1 MELTERK
8 KAVLSA
14 IIKNYIDTGE
24 PVGSKVLTELID
36 NAPSSAT
43 LRNEM
48 SELCSLGFLE
58 QPHTSA
64 GRVPTNRALRLYL
77 NSLMPQTVISESA
90 KRFIDERI
98 AQINCDAEHIP
109 SMVGKIIS
117 DLTGLPAIS
126 CLIAK
131 NEITVKRIEFLPIG
145 RNTRMLLVI
154 TSDGRAR
161 NKILR
166 LGLGEDA
173 SLLERFAE
181 ICSKKIKNKE
191 ISELN
196 KPYMQNIIAASGL
209 DLLSLLPLFTAVFD
223 LIEDI
228 ENSAVDISG
237 EPQLYNICADEEAA
251 RRIISLIKRRDPIIS
266 LMNEIKDGVGVV
278 FGSDTDFGEFFSDTI
293 VAAHFGNNVYNGTL
307 AVIGPR
313 RISYEQVIPSIE
325 YAARKLNEL
334 MCEALKDME
343 D

>member
-14 IIKNYIDTGE
+14 IIKTFIETGE

-48 SELCSLGFLE
+48 SELCSLGLLE

-64 GRVPTNRALRLYL
+64 GRVPTNSALRLYL

-126 CLIAK
+126 CLVAK
-131 NEITVKRIEFLPIG
+131 NEITVKRVEFLPIG
-145 RNTRMLLVI
+145 RNTRMLILI

-166 LGLGEDA
+166 MSGEDA
-173 SLLERFAE
+173 TLLDKFSE
-181 ICSKKIKNKE
+181 ICNRKIKNKE

-196 KPYMQNIIAASGL
+196 KPYMQNIIAALGL

-237 EPQLYNICADEEAA
+237 EPQLYNICADEDVA

-266 LMNEIKDGVGVV
+266 LMNEIKDGVGVI

-325 YAARKLNEL
+325 YAAEKLNEL
-334 MCEALKDME
+334 MCDALKDME

>member
-14 IIKNYIDTGE
+14 IIKTFIETGE

-48 SELCSLGFLE
+48 SELCTLGLLE

-64 GRVPTNRALRLYL
+64 GRVPTNSALRLYL
-77 NSLMPQTVISESA
+77 NSLMPQTAVSESA

-126 CLIAK
+126 CLVAK
-131 NEITVKRIEFLPIG
+131 NEITVKRIELLPIG
-145 RNTRMLLVI
+145 KSTRMLILI

-166 LGLGEDA
+166 LGSSDDV
-173 SLLERFAE
+173 SLLDKFAE
-181 ICSKKIKNKE
+181 ICNRKIKNKE

-196 KPYMQNIIAASGL
+196 KPYMQNIIAALGL
-209 DLLSLLPLFTAVFD
+209 DLLSLLPMFTAVFD

-237 EPQLYNICADEEAA
+237 ETQLYNVCADEDAA

-325 YAARKLNEL
+325 YAALKLNEL
-334 MCEALKDME
+334 MCDALKDME